1 MKRLKKLLFAIV
13 IVLIAI
19 QFIQPARNVSGQ
31 MLPTDI
37 IKAYNLPANVE
48 IIFKNACYDCH
59 SNNTHYPW
67 YMNIQPMGWLMA
79 HHIKDGKEKLNFS
92 EFGSYSRR
100 KQRSKLREI
109 ESSIH
114 DESMP
119 LSSYTLMHKDA
130 KLTKDDRMILIGWA
144 RKTKDSLAA
153 KE

>member
-1 MKRLKKLLFAIV
+1 MSRIKKILLAIV
-13 IVLIAI
+13 IVLVAI

-31 MLPTDI
+31 ILPIDI
-37 IKAYNLPANVE
+37 TKTYNLPANVE
-48 IIFKNACYDCH
+48 TIFKNTCYDCH

-79 HHIKDGKEKLNFS
+79 HHIKEGKEKLNFS
-92 EFGSYSRR
+92 EFGSYSPR

-109 ESSIH
+109 ESTIH

-119 LSSYTLMHKDA
+119 LSSYTLMHKNA
-130 KLTKDDRMILIGWA
+130 RLTKDDRVILIDWA

-153 KE
+153 K